1 MKKVFFALAAI
12 AALAACN
19 KAEVVDR
26 APQTPIAFTN
36 SFVDNNT
43 KIAVDPSYNNKTNL
57 IEKFRVYG
65 AVTGAAGPVCIY
77 KGDLVSRPADMTPTD
92 ETNLYNP
99 ATAWTCDNIQ
109 YWVPDCAYL
118 FEAIVDGDVDGNTID
133 VAGDWM
139 MPETI
144 TYDARSQKDLLFAR
158 FETTTDSAAQPAFC
172 VNGIAPVPFTFSH
185 LLSKVKFIARNM
197 IEAQTGRTYQYKVYD
212 IQINNA
218 ARKASFQLNGKSQ
231 VWLTPT
237 EYYSGNGDDVL
248 SFGAVKEGDLTLI
261 PSGEWR
267 FESEY
272 ERFMIPAKYDASHKL
287 SISFTAALV
296 ISTETVNITKYTK
309 DIEIT
314 LERGHAYNFIIELG
328 NPGETINFSVEKVS
342 GWVTEPDVPATPATP
357 VEKQNN

>member
-1 MKKVFFALAAI
+1 MRKVLFTLAAI

-57 IEKFRVYG
+57 IKEFRVYG
-65 AVTGAAGPVCIY
+65 AVTGAGKAVCIY
-77 KGDLVSRPADMTPTD
+77 KGDLVSRPDGMTPTD
-92 ETNLYNP
+92 ANNLYNP

-109 YWVPDCAYL
+109 YWVPNCTYL
-118 FEAIVDGDVDGNTID
+118 FEAIVDGDVGNTID
-133 VAGDWM
+133 VDGDWM

-144 TYDARSQKDLLFAR
+144 TYDATSQKDLLFAR
-158 FETTTDSAAQPAFC
+158 FETTTNSAAQPAFC
-172 VNGIAPVPFTFSH
+172 KDGIVPFTFSH

-218 ARKASFQLNGKSQ
+218 AKKASFQLNGKSQ

-237 EYYSGNGDDVL
+237 EYYSGKGNDVL
-248 SFGAVKEGDLTLI
+248 SFGEVKEGGLSLI
-261 PSGEWR
+261 PGGEWR

-272 ERFMIPAKYDASHKL
+272 ERFMIPAEYDASHKL
-287 SISFTAALV
+287 SVSFTAALV

-328 NPGETINFSVEKVS
+328 NPGETINFSVEKVN
-342 GWVTEPDVPATPATP
+342 GWVTKPDVPATPATP
-357 VEKQNN
+357 ATPVE